1 MAVIKEVVVG
11 GTSRSGHGCVPC
23 GGGAPKPCAVRGA
36 QCVFYWLGVCGIIA
50 GLGVGAWVRDDYYE
64 YRRGD
69 FPYRTIVFRDFE
81 VKCEDIDGGDG
92 RPRTLRDWI
101 DFFKD
106 PDAFYNATV
115 SAFFET
121 FGSGDLD
128 AAQFYANH
136 CDADVLRKLANARKP
151 DDGRDARCDFG
162 TSEFRDASCAGGMFR
177 WRRRDGGEGRVDA
190 APEGY
195 FSPEFQTCLVRCATG
210 AFCPRSARS
219 SAGQEPGDSTSL
231 QRGCSRSDPHEKS
244 IHTLGSPRGMMV
256 RSSQNEPHRVKNDR
270 ERSLES

>member
-23 GGGAPKPCAVRGA
+23 GGGAPKACAVRGA
-36 QCVFYWLGVCGIIA
+36 QGVFYWLGVCGIIA
-50 GLGVGAWVRDDYYE
+50 GLGVGAWMRDDYYE

-69 FPYRTIVFRDFE
+69 KWYRTIVFRDFE

-101 DFFKD
+101 DFFQD

-136 CDADVLRKLANARKP
+136 CDADVLRKLANTRIAKP
-151 DDGRDARCDFG
+151 GDGRDARCDFG
-162 TSEFRDASCAGGMFR
+162 TSDSRDASCAGGMFR
-177 WRRRDGGEGRVDA
+177 WRRRDGGEGPVDA

-219 SAGQEPGDSTSL
+219 SAGRETGDSTSL
-231 QRGCSRSDPHEKS
+231 QRGCPRSDSREERHP
-244 IHTLGSPRGMMV
+244 GFAFAPRDD
-256 RSSQNEPHRVKNDR
+256 RSSKKEPNRVETDR
-270 ERSLES
+270 DARS